1 MRTRCTGAQTKKPI
15 TPAID
20 HRLDMGFSKSCA
32 ALGALVL
39 ISCGSPAELD
49 EQAFPGPEET
59 GYNAVARPPTGSAGS
74 GGTQSVQGAAGNGGV
89 GTGTAGSGSS
99 GVAGSGGVGAAGSS
113 GMMAGGACPSD
124 ITVLFNRPV
133 AQGGCTQG
141 GGCHEAGSP
150 TKPDLVSPGLAGR
163 LLNIASSCSRDPSG
177 ASVQPRPYISA
188 GDSYL
193 EEKLTLGE
201 QPACGLPMPLLMDY
215 ALSATD
221 RECIFNWID
230 QVAAG
235 GG

>member
-1 MRTRCTGAQTKKPI
+1 
-15 TPAID
+15 
-20 HRLDMGFSKSCA
+20 MGFSKSCA

-124 ITVLFNRPV
+124 ITVLFNRPSS
-133 AQGGCTQG
+133 QGGCTGG
-141 GGCHEAGSP
+141 GGCHESTSM
-150 TKPDLVSPGLAGR
+150 TKPDLVSPGVASR
-163 LLNIASSCSRDPSG
+163 LLNVASTCEFTSSG
-177 ASVQPRPYISA
+177 QSVQPRPYISGA
-188 GDSYL
+188 DSFL
-193 EEKLTLGE
+193 KEKLTGPLSDD
-201 QPACGLPMPLLMDY
+201 CGFTMPLLMDY
-215 ALSATD
+215 ALSAAD
-221 RECIFNWID
+221 RQCILNWVD